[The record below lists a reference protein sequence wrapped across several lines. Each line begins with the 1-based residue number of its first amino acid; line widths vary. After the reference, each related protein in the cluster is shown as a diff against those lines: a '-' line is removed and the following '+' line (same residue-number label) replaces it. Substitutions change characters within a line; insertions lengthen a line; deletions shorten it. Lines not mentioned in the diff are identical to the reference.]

1 MTGVISRWILTINSK
16 APVST
21 QVMSNGYL
29 TASAIEPQ
37 ARERI
42 IYGIGDEQGKISPI
56 CFGLVFC
63 LLKSFEKVVTQL
75 LLDVIK
81 IVGAFRLFYVD
92 HFSQT
97 QVAILSKAMKDFLD
111 REVNRKNVFLNWQV
125 CSVNFVSVQLKPIQ
139 ILIGEL

>member
-1 MTGVISRWILTINSK
+1 MHSVTGVLSRWILTINSK

-56 CFGLVFC
+56 GFGLVFY
-63 LLKSFEKVVTQL
+63 
-75 LLDVIK
+75 LLDFF
-81 IVGAFRLFYVD
+81 G
-92 HFSQT
+92 
-97 QVAILSKAMKDFLD
+97 
-111 REVNRKNVFLNWQV
+111 
-125 CSVNFVSVQLKPIQ
+125 LKK
-139 ILIGEL
+139 

>member
-1 MTGVISRWILTINSK
+1 MHSVTGVLSRWILTINSK

-56 CFGLVFC
+56 GFGLVFY
-63 LLKSFEKVVTQL
+63 
-75 LLDVIK
+75 LLDFFGLK
-81 IVGAFRLFYVD
+81 KKTL
-92 HFSQT
+92 T
-97 QVAILSKAMKDFLD
+97 ILKKSSNSITIRCD
-111 REVNRKNVFLNWQV
+111 KNCRSIPF
-125 CSVNFVSVQLKPIQ
+125 
-139 ILIGEL
+139 ILR